1 MNPAPTSGNHTL
13 EGVRVVLLRGADQ
26 AVRTAGELHSRGA
39 AVQLLPLIDFETPD
53 DSELFDAALKGLAS
67 GAFSWLVVTSST
79 TVRALKQQLARRG
92 LGLSSAVPSGTRIA
106 AVGEATAGALF
117 AEGLRADLVPDR
129 TGHESS
135 AAGLAAAFRGLTP
148 EGRILLPQADIA
160 ADTLERLLVGQGWDL
175 VQVTAYRTVAYPA
188 DPSRRITAS
197 VGASRAVRDD
207 ETGASGRGASGS
219 RPELPE
225 LDPAGFWAA
234 VTAGAIDAVVFT
246 SPSTV
251 RRLSEQTPFSP
262 IEGFPAGLAAV
273 MIGASTA
280 AEARR
285 CGIPIAAVAADPTPA
300 GIADAIAAAMQE
312 HTDREKLKAREEE
325 HP

>member
-1 MNPAPTSGNHTL
+1 M
-13 EGVRVVLLRGADQ
+13 VLLRGAEH
-26 AVRTAGELHSRGA
+26 AVRTVGELHSRGA
-39 AVQLLPLIDFETPD
+39 AVQLLPLIDFETPE
-53 DSELFDAALKGLAS
+53 DSALLEAALDDLAG
-67 GAFSWLVVTSST
+67 GAFSWLVATSST

-92 LGLSSAVPSGTRIA
+92 LALGSAVPSGTRIA

-129 TGHESS
+129 TGLESS
-135 AAGLAAAFRGLTP
+135 AVGLAAAFSGLAP

-160 ADTLERLLVGQGWDL
+160 ADTLERLLSGQGWDL
-175 VQVTAYRTVAYPA
+175 VQITAYRTVSYPA

-197 VGASRAVRDD
+197 VGPGGPAEHDG
-207 ETGASGRGASGS
+207 TGASGPEAPDRC
-219 RPELPE
+219 PELPE
-225 LDPAGFWAA
+225 LDPAGFWTA
-234 VTAGAIDAVVFT
+234 VAAGAIDAVVFT

-251 RRLSEQTPFSP
+251 RRLSERTTHSP
-262 IEGFPAGLAAV
+262 AEGFPAGLAAV

-280 AEARR
+280 AEAQR

-300 GIADAIAAAMQE
+300 GIADAIAAAMQDHPE
-312 HTDREKLKAREEE
+312 REKLTAREEE